1 MSNPPTFWQLALRL
15 DRARLASQGPDAHAW
30 DGPPWPRYAYHYLVW
45 VSAESVAW
53 AAYLRLHLARWE
65 RQQ

>member
-1 MSNPPTFWQLALRL
+1 VANPPTFWQLAMRL
-15 DRARLASQGPDAHAW
+15 DRARWGPHRPDADARK
-30 DGPPWPRYAYHYLVW
+30 GRQWPRYPYHYLVW

-65 RQQ
+65 RQA

>member
-1 MSNPPTFWQLALRL
+1 MVNPPTFWQLALRL
-15 DRARLASQGPDAHAW
+15 DRARRGPQSTDADTW
-30 DGPPWPRYAYHYLVW
+30 RGRQWPRYGYHYLVW

-65 RQQ
+65 RQS